1 MFHEKLLI
9 GGNIAKFPPKN
20 LNPVKKTPY
29 RETRARSKGS
39 ACVKAKNTALSSNT
53 FPYTVSKANGGFVTH
68 EQPLRH
74 LVDTI
79 LPSGT
84 ICCNCKEAKSQQ
96 PKHESKAKKKSDFC
110 FKQHYK

>member
-1 MFHEKLLI
+1 LVERS
-9 GGNIAKFPPKN
+9 GNTFIIF
-20 LNPVKKTPY
+20 LN
-29 RETRARSKGS
+29 
-39 ACVKAKNTALSSNT
+39 VKAKNTALSSST

-84 ICCNCKEAKSQQ
+84 ICCNRKEAKSQQ